1 MFRSDPKIRNVLYR
15 TFAAGVP
22 LYCYIMSPD
31 FDEYV
36 RELCRRA
43 TTAANEDELQDVL
56 GQLRSAL
63 KEHINGLRGMVASR
77 VLHPRWND
85 SAESDAPISDARLPY
100 LRRES
105 ESAEGFVTWVR
116 LSIPKAPGKSGNP
129 H

>member
-1 MFRSDPKIRNVLYR
+1 M
-15 TFAAGVP
+15 G
-22 LYCYIMSPD
+22 PD

-63 KEHINGLRGMVASR
+63 KEHINGLRGMVASH
-77 VLHPRWND
+77 VLAGVIHPRWND
-85 SAESDAPISDARLPY
+85 SAESDAPLSDARQPY
-100 LRRES
+100 FRRER

-116 LSIPKAPGKSGNP
+116 LITPKAPGKSGNP